1 MKTAEQ
7 FKHSIGK
14 ADEAFVHGIRQTLA
28 ELECKEEKPVKK
40 KISMGLVLAAAIM
53 LLTVTA
59 VAAGQWGIV
68 SFLEERGK
76 VPENGVL
83 LTEMPPQASQ
93 ADELVRVTIEEALS
107 DGERLYL
114 AVTAKAL
121 KDKTLVVP
129 YVNDIA
135 AEGSLSVMNNPDY
148 DKTLSVQ
155 EYAEKQG
162 CDYVVTLFMHEQVV
176 HTMSNQSKDEFTGL
190 EYAYYDHMED
200 GTLRMILQY
209 GYEVD
214 KDYGYPE
221 RLDMVALGF
230 VPWEYSAESRW
241 MLTHDSSQVV
251 NVMADLAF
259 FISEETRRS
268 INEDAHDIVGYRGAV
283 EYVTFTPYND
293 EEVAVS
299 ILVDMTKL
307 ENDETWM
314 SGPDYVLVDEAGN
327 PLCKVELAYGYDVF
341 VGQGEPKLYHGT
353 IPAEFMREDKVTIRL
368 QSWRNYNII
377 YDEYTYT
384 LK

>member
-1 MKTAEQ
+1 MKTAEE
-7 FKHSIGK
+7 FKNSIGK
-14 ADEAFVHGIRQTLA
+14 ADEAFVHGIRRTLM
-28 ELECKEEKPVKK
+28 ELECKEDKPVKK
-40 KISMGLVLAAAIM
+40 KISMGLVLAMAVM

-68 SFLEERGK
+68 SFLEDRGMTTDK
-76 VPENGVL
+76 GVL

-93 ADELVRVTIEEALS
+93 SDELVRVTIEEALS
-107 DGERLYL
+107 DGEKLYL

-135 AEGSLSVMNNPDY
+135 AEGSLSVMNNPNY

-155 EYAEKQG
+155 EYAHAQE
-162 CDYVVTLFMHEQVV
+162 CDYVLTLFMHEQVV
-176 HTMSNQSKDEFTGL
+176 HTTSSQSKDEFTGL

-221 RLDMVALGF
+221 RLDMVVLGF
-230 VPWEYSAESRW
+230 VPWEYSAENQW
-241 MLTHDSSQVV
+241 MPAQDSSQVV

-259 FISEETRRS
+259 YISEETRRS
-268 INEDAHDIVGYRGAV
+268 INEDAHDVVGYRGAV
-283 EYVTFTPYND
+283 EYVTFTPYSD

-314 SGPDYVLVDEAGN
+314 SGPDYVLVDDAGN

-341 VGQGEPKLYHGT
+341 VGNGEPQLYHGT
-353 IPAEFMREDKVTIRL
+353 IPAEFMPEDKVTIRL

>member
-28 ELECKEEKPVKK
+28 KLECKEEKPVKK

-68 SFLEERGK
+68 SFLEERGD
-76 VPENGVL
+76 VPGNGVL

-93 ADELVRVTIEEALS
+93 ADELVQVTIEEALS

-135 AEGSLSVMNNPDY
+135 AEGTMSVMNNPDY

-162 CDYVVTLFMHEQVV
+162 CDYVVTLYMHEQLI
-176 HTMSNQSKDEFTGL
+176 HTSSNQSKDKFTGL

-214 KDYGYPE
+214 EDYGYPE
-221 RLDMVALGF
+221 RLDMVVLGF
-230 VPWEYSAESRW
+230 VPWEHSAESRW

-259 FISEETRRS
+259 YISEETRRS

-293 EEVAVS
+293 EKAAVS
-299 ILVDMTKL
+299 ILVDMTKRG
-307 ENDETWM
+307 NDETWM

-341 VGQGEPKLYHGT
+341 VGQGEPRLYHGT
-353 IPAEFMREDKVTIRL
+353 IPAEFMPKDKVTIRL

>member
-7 FKHSIGK
+7 FRNSIGK
-14 ADEAFVHGIRQTLA
+14 ADEAFVQGIRQTLRS
-28 ELECKEEKPVKK
+28 LECEEEKPVKK

-68 SFLEERGK
+68 SFLEDRGMT
-76 VPENGVL
+76 PENGVL

-93 ADELVRVTIEEALS
+93 ADEMLRVTIEEALS

-114 AVTAKAL
+114 AITAKAV

-135 AEGSLSVMNNPDY
+135 AEGTLSVMNNPDY
-148 DKTLSVQ
+148 DKTLSVK
-155 EYAEKQG
+155 EYAQTHG
-162 CDYVVTLFMHEQVV
+162 YDYVLSLFMNEQIVQ
-176 HTMSNQSKDEFTGL
+176 TLSNQSKDQFTGL

-214 KDYGYPE
+214 EDYGYPE
-221 RLDMVALGF
+221 RLDMVSIGF
-230 VPWEYSAESRW
+230 VPWEFSAENGW
-241 MLTHDSSQVV
+241 MPTHDSSQVV

-259 FISEETRRS
+259 YVSEETRRS
-268 INEDAHDIVGYRGAV
+268 VNEDAHDIVGYRGAI
-283 EYVTFTPYND
+283 EYVAFTPYT
-293 EEVAVS
+293 EEEAAVS
-299 ILVDMTKL
+299 ILVDMSKQ
-307 ENDETWM
+307 ENDAYWM
-314 SGPDYVLVDEAGN
+314 TGPDYVLVDDEGKA
-327 PLCKVELAYGYDVF
+327 LCKVDMAYGYDVF
-341 VGQGEPKLYHGT
+341 VGGGEPQLFHGT
-353 IPAEFMREDKVTIRL
+353 IPAEYMPEDKVTIRL
-368 QSWRNYNII
+368 QNWNNKNII

>member
-1 MKTAEQ
+1 M
-7 FKHSIGK
+7 
-14 ADEAFVHGIRQTLA
+14 
-28 ELECKEEKPVKK
+28 KK

-68 SFLEERGK
+68 SFLEERGD

-93 ADELVRVTIEEALS
+93 ADELVQVTIEEALS

-135 AEGSLSVMNNPDY
+135 AEGTMSVMNNPDY
-148 DKTLSVQ
+148 DRTLSVQ

-162 CDYVVTLFMHEQVV
+162 CDYVVTLYMHEQLV
-176 HTMSNQSKDEFTGL
+176 HTSSNQSKDKFTGL

-214 KDYGYPE
+214 EGYGYPE
-221 RLDMVALGF
+221 RLDMVVLGF
-230 VPWEYSAESRW
+230 VPWEHSAEGRW

-259 FISEETRRS
+259 YISEETRRS

-293 EEVAVS
+293 EKVAVS
-299 ILVDMTKL
+299 ILVDMTKQ

-341 VGQGEPKLYHGT
+341 VGQGEPRLYHGT
-353 IPAEFMREDKVTIRL
+353 IPAEFMPQDKVTIRL